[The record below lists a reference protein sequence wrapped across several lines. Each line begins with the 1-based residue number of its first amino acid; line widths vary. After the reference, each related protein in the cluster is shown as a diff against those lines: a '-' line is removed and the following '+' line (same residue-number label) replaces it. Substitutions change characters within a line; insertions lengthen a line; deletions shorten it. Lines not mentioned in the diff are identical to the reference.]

1 MTGAGVM
8 IFNLILWAGCYC
20 SGERERVLLNFRESK
35 RAPEM
40 TSRFES

>member
-20 SGERERVLLNFRESK
+20 SGERDSLIEFPRE
-35 RAPEM
+35 
-40 TSRFES
+40 